1 MAVALLRTCK
11 RIWLETYALPFD
23 SLSTTPMVFAIGWD
37 ARRPPGIHS
46 SSTMLCATADK
57 GYVEATGNTPFKV
70 PRSRKLLKHHW
81 DALNSIHLFLQG
93 LTEENLEG
101 FFHGGVSLLEKEI
114 AILPSTL
121 IITVR
126 YSDWLWWESSDPLFL
141 DFATIR
147 LPSSVTRLVME
158 LEMIEARESELKD
171 LLNEVFTHEDAY
183 RWYCK
188 DGEHLRILHPDDPWK
203 YVTTSKRDGP
213 TKFDGQTFH
222 HHPGGDTMPMV
233 VKTVVWERHEE
244 AWEPTD
250 DLDL

>member
-222 HHPGGDTMPMV
+222 HHPDGDTMPMV